1 MSNRLH
7 ADSSDSFLFGTTHL
21 VCMGL
26 RTSDPRRRGKSG
38 VRSIYDKV
46 ERMSIS
52 ATRARDGAAGLP
64 WRAVCLVLGL
74 FLLYNP
80 FFTICAADGPAAT
93 VQHHVSYRS
102 TIAASELGCSNL
114 QQHPEVSVE
123 PIIALFATI
132 FELPSPAEVIAPR
145 PSEET
150 VAASD
155 GFASP
160 LWSRPPPTL

>member
-1 MSNRLH
+1 MSDIANPLSNDAVRLP
-7 ADSSDSFLFGTTHL
+7 G
-21 VCMGL
+21 
-26 RTSDPRRRGKSG
+26 
-38 VRSIYDKV
+38 
-46 ERMSIS
+46 
-52 ATRARDGAAGLP
+52 
-64 WRAVCLVLGL
+64 RAVCLVLAL

-80 FFTICAADGPAAT
+80 FFTISPSAGPDAV

-114 QQHPEVSVE
+114 QQHSEVSIE
-123 PIIALFATI
+123 PVVALIATLFDVV
-132 FELPSPAEVIAPR
+132 LPAEVIAPR

-155 GFASP
+155 GFASS

>member
-1 MSNRLH
+1 MSKVTKPSRDE
-7 ADSSDSFLFGTTHL
+7 AVRFLG
-21 VCMGL
+21 
-26 RTSDPRRRGKSG
+26 RG
-38 VRSIYDKV
+38 
-46 ERMSIS
+46 
-52 ATRARDGAAGLP
+52 
-64 WRAVCLVLGL
+64 VCLVLAL

-80 FFTICAADGPAAT
+80 FFTICPSSGPDAAI
-93 VQHHVSYRS
+93 QRHLSYRS

-114 QQHPEVSVE
+114 QQHTEVSVE
-123 PIIALFATI
+123 PVVVLVATLFNPAR
-132 FELPSPAEVIAPR
+132 PAEVLTPK